1 MPPVGYSRP
10 AMAHPTITTTDLQGV
25 TCIHRGKVR
34 DVYAVGEEQLL
45 LISTDRLSAFD
56 CVLPTPIPDKGRV
69 LTQLS
74 RFWFNWSRAIFPNH
88 VIATNVA
95 EYPDVLRA
103 QAAVLEGRSMLV
115 KRTKRVDI
123 ECVARGYLAGS
134 GYKAYQ
140 DTGTVFGQ
148 QVPKGL
154 LPGSRLPAPLFTPTT
169 KADAGHDEPLMP
181 GQLEELVG
189 ARTATDLRAATLQIY
204 DAAHRYALER
214 GIILADTKLE
224 FGVHQGTLILI
235 DEMLTPDSSRFWDAG
250 SWQPGKVPENFDKQ
264 HVRDHLEKSG
274 WNKLPPAPALPQDV
288 VQRTQARY
296 LEAYQRLT
304 GEELP

>member
-1 MPPVGYSRP
+1 MARPV
-10 AMAHPTITTTDLQGV
+10 ITQTNLEGF
-25 TCIHRGKVR
+25 TCLHRGKVR
-34 DVYAVGEEQLL
+34 DVYAVSEDQLL

-88 VIATNVA
+88 VIATQVDQ
-95 EYPDVLRA
+95 YPKAL
-103 QAAVLEGRSMLV
+103 QAHRETLEGRSMLV
-115 KRTKRVDI
+115 KRTQRVDV

-134 GYKAYQ
+134 GFKDYQ
-140 DTGTVFGQ
+140 QTGTVFGHN
-148 QVPKGL
+148 VPRGL
-154 LPGSRLPAPLFTPTT
+154 LAGSRLPSPLFTPTT
-169 KADAGHDEPLMP
+169 KADQGHDEPLQP
-181 GQLEELVG
+181 GGLEKLVG
-189 ARTATDLRAATLQIY
+189 ERLAMELRAATLQIY

-224 FGVHQGTLILI
+224 FGIHQGQLIII

-250 SWQPGKVPENFDKQ
+250 SWQPGRVPENFDKQ

-274 WNKLPPAPALPQDV
+274 WNKQPPAPPLPADV
-288 VQRTQARY
+288 VERTRARY